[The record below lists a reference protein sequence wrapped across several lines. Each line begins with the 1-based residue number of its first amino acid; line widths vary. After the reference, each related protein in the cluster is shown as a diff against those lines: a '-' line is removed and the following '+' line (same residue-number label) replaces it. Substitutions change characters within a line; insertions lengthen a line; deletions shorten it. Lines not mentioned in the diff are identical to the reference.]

1 MNASRM
7 VGKGKFTF
15 CVQHAGAWWGSE
27 GLAALILSIGTVWDE
42 SSVSFPSCFA
52 RGEELLMPIE

>member
-1 MNASRM
+1 M